1 MGRQWALRLVTLE
14 ELTWLLVY
22 TYCQDLKGKIL
33 LKAKK
38 IGNLED
44 SFSGMVE
51 DLQSTEVSD
60 EDEGAEIDEDNH
72 HHESIR
78 RRVKVGRATR
88 WSQFIRFIHGS
99 RGTISCSLNQD
110 YLLMD

>member
-1 MGRQWALRLVTLE
+1 MTLE
-14 ELTWLLVY
+14 ESTRLIVY
-22 TYCQDLKGKIL
+22 TSCQDLKGKIL

-38 IGNLED
+38 IGSLED

-51 DLQSTEVSD
+51 DLQSIEVSD
-60 EDEGAEIDEDNH
+60 EDEVAEIDEDNH

-78 RRVKVGRATR
+78 RRAKVGQAVG
-88 WSQFIRFIHGS
+88 WSQFICFIHGS
-99 RGTISCSLNQD
+99 CGTISRSHNQD

>member
-1 MGRQWALRLVTLE
+1 M
-14 ELTWLLVY
+14 
-22 TYCQDLKGKIL
+22 

-38 IGNLED
+38 IGSLED

-51 DLQSTEVSD
+51 DLQSIEVSD
-60 EDEGAEIDEDNH
+60 EDEVAEIDEDNH

-78 RRVKVGRATR
+78 RRVKVGQAVA

-99 RGTISCSLNQD
+99 CGAISRSHNQD